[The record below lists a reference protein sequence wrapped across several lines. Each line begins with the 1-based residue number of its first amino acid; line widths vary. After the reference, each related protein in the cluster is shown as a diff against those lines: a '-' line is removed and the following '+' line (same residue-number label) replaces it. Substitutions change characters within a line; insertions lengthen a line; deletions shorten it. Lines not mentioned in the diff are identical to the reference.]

1 MGSRWEISLF
11 CWVLCE
17 ISDSTPFSFF
27 KCVYQC
33 WFDPLWSPMAPGLVA
48 QISDASTGQ
57 DIRLELRGKAVV
69 LMGRLEVAK
78 GSKAWAT
85 VNQQRNR
92 APDGTS
98 LMGTLSVICVN
109 VCCRDWNKNRSYIKM
124 DIHGVYIYVYIYI
137 YAYAYIY
144 TYIYTHVYMYI
155 YIYTYVYI
163 YIYTCIYI

>member
-1 MGSRWEISLF
+1 
-11 CWVLCE
+11 
-17 ISDSTPFSFF
+17 
-27 KCVYQC
+27 
-33 WFDPLWSPMAPGLVA
+33 MAPGLVA

-109 VCCRDWNKNRSYIKM
+109 VCCRD
-124 DIHGVYIYVYIYI
+124 
-137 YAYAYIY
+137 
-144 TYIYTHVYMYI
+144 
-155 YIYTYVYI
+155 
-163 YIYTCIYI
+163 